1 MSNKKRI
8 KKNKAATKS
17 AFPHFRYYKKS
28 KHPALITGEF
38 SEREYRFRKV
48 MHAEKDG
55 KRSNEI
61 VYPNPDPRDSKP
73 MYIAKRIRHDKKQN
87 FEDRILPWQYP
98 QNKDKKK

>member
-48 MHAEKDG
+48 THAEKDG
-55 KRSNEI
+55 RHLNEI
-61 VYPNPDPRDSKP
+61 VYPNPDPRDPKP
-73 MYIAKRIRHDKKQN
+73 MYIVKRERHDVKDQ
-87 FEDRILPWQYP
+87 FSGWIYPWIY
-98 QNKDKKK
+98 KKKK